1 MSSFNVA
8 QILPSLDSGGVE
20 RGTIEVANYL
30 SELNL
35 KNNIISNGG
44 RLINEIDKSDII
56 INKMIRIGGFVE
68 NNSFNKISSSSFK
81 FKITDEKTSI
91 LVTFKGIL
99 PDLFREGQ
107 GAVIEGAFVDKNIFN
122 ATNVFAKHD
131 ENYMPAS
138 IKEDLKD
145 TGYWNK
151 KYK

>member
-1 MSSFNVA
+1 MNIARIKRKKRLFIIFLAFLALSISGFL
-8 QILPSLDSGGVE
+8 ILNASRDSLIYFYSPS
-20 RGTIEVANYL
+20 
-30 SELNL
+30 
-35 KNNIISNGG
+35 
-44 RLINEIDKSDII
+44 EILEKQGLQEKI
-56 INKMIRIGGFVE
+56 IRIGGLVE
-68 NNSFNKISSSSFK
+68 ENSVSYKNSTRIEFNV
-81 FKITDEKTSI
+81 TDGNKKI
-91 LVTFKGIL
+91 LVTYIGIL

-107 GAVIEGAFVDKNIFN
+107 GAVIEGVFVDNDNFN